1 MVFHFAQAKQKWK
14 NFRNQGGL
22 TLLAPLH
29 QTPSCRITLLFAAR
43 ARDSKVSLLAG
54 YTILKFAVQALAYY
68 LVRKSN
74 GIETLGKNFHV
85 HASFL
90 EIL

>member
-1 MVFHFAQAKQKWK
+1 
-14 NFRNQGGL
+14 
-22 TLLAPLH
+22 
-29 QTPSCRITLLFAAR
+29 LLFAAR